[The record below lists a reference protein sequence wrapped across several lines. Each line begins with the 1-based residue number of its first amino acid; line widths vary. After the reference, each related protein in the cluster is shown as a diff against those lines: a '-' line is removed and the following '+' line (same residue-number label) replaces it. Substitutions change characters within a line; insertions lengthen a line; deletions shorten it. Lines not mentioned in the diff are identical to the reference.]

1 MFNEYRMFVWIIES
15 GSLSATAREMRLS
28 PAQVSRRLASLEERL
43 GARLIERT
51 TRRIALTDQGRQFY
65 ERVRPILDS
74 VADAEAAVTG
84 RSPSA
89 HGMLQ
94 ISAPTTFGR
103 RHLAPHLKS
112 FIDAHPELTV
122 QLNLSDLFVDL
133 EAEGVDVAIR
143 IGVIDEKS
151 PSVIRLA
158 DNRRV
163 LCAAPQYLA
172 EHGEPETL
180 ADLNKHRLLAAD
192 SQSPWR
198 LTGPAGP
205 VNYRV
210 RSVVRT
216 NSSEV
221 VREMVL
227 SGVGI
232 ALRSPWDVNEDLAA
246 GRLQIVLPEYSGA
259 PNVGVYAIRSTRRAN
274 SLSVISFIKFLEDLY
289 GPKPYW
295 EV

>member
-74 VADAEAAVTG
+74 VADAEASVTG

-89 HGMLQ
+89 HGVLQ
-94 ISAPTTFGR
+94 ITAPTTFGR
-103 RHLAPHLKS
+103 KHLAPHLKR
-112 FIDAHPELTV
+112 FIDANPELTI
-122 QLNLSDLFVDL
+122 QLSLSDLFVDL
-133 EAEGVDVAIR
+133 EAEGVDVALR

-163 LCAAPQYLA
+163 LCASPQYLA

-180 ADLNKHRLLAAD
+180 ADLGRHRLLAAD

-198 LTGPAGP
+198 LSGPAGA
-205 VNYRV
+205 VSYRV
-210 RSVVRT
+210 RSLVRT

-221 VREMVL
+221 VRELVL
-227 SGVGI
+227 AGVGV
-232 ALRSPWDVNEDLAA
+232 ALRSPWDVSEEIAA
-246 GRLQIVLPEYSGA
+246 GKLKVILPEYSGVT
-259 PNVGVYAIRSTRRAN
+259 NVGVYAIKSARRAN
-274 SLSVISFIKFLEDLY
+274 SLSVISFIKFLEELY
-289 GPKPYW
+289 TPKPYW
-295 EV
+295 EP